1 MTIDDT
7 NNPYNKIVVP
17 IATLVKLHSS
27 ITNLS
32 LSESLKWIR
41 NNEDYYYNILN
52 TFKQEYSC
60 LTIEEILNV
69 LKLSRGNTVYA
80 DNICN
85 IIKHARQ
92 DNPLKDTSNT
102 VNSSMLNNS
111 EFLSII

>member
-1 MTIDDT
+1 MTVDDT

-17 IATLVKLHSS
+17 VATLVKLHSS
-27 ITNLS
+27 VSNLS
-32 LSESLKWIR
+32 LSESLKLIR
-41 NNEDYYYNILN
+41 NNEDYYNILN

-85 IIKHARQ
+85 IIKQARQ
-92 DNPLKDTSNT
+92 DNPLRDASNT
-102 VNSSMLNNS
+102 VNSSMLNNP
-111 EFLSII
+111 EFLGII